1 MKSNHNY
8 DNIDELVQLKTLYQ
22 LIVLSKPLEK
32 AYRQIK
38 EYDYYI
44 NLMTGDRISDSRDL
58 EERLFCH
65 EKRNSDNR

>member
-8 DNIDELVQLKTLYQ
+8 DSIDELVQLKTLYQ